1 MTSANLPLAK
11 EIFPIIKVLH
21 EASIIYLDYYR
32 QNSQKIYFW
41 KDSNFQELRS
51 LVRQYQVL
59 RNPKNY
65 EFDVELA
72 IKNKQHILK
81 HRDDEI
87 LKQNALLCNF
97 NIEVQP
103 LRKRSRKAKRDVKIA
118 FSKSKKYEN
127 GLRTH
132 LGRGT

>member
-1 MTSANLPLAK
+1 MVYNTLNIIYKNGNLVEEYEMTSANLPLAK

-41 KDSNFQELRS
+41 KDSNSQELRN

-72 IKNKQHILK
+72 IKKTT
-81 HRDDEI
+81 
-87 LKQNALLCNF
+87 
-97 NIEVQP
+97 
-103 LRKRSRKAKRDVKIA
+103 
-118 FSKSKKYEN
+118 Y
-127 GLRTH
+127 T
-132 LGRGT
+132 